1 MDRRRDGT
9 MARRDASTRHPTTRD
24 LGRATRDVAATRAT
38 RRGVATRRTSSRLDE
53 ADEAIANG
61 IRDDDDDDDDDDDA
75 RGRERRARA
84 MSDAPSGVERSA
96 SGTSTS
102 SGDGWTGDGVA
113 VAARA
118 SGERAVVLRTYGG
131 DDGDARTGKAVGAR
145 VVRVCGATGT
155 LMAGKGVVGED
166 AFEDVERALEAL
178 RERGYVEEI
187 ARGAAALGYGVFGD
201 VAAMLIA
208 KTVRVAAVLPTGDE
222 VMQVKESAWV
232 RVSLRNACA
241 GLSRDERVNLQS
253 LCEFSVDGTHFYCRT
268 FDVSRPFAYGNAEAG
283 LQNPD
288 REWVWNASLAAP
300 LRATG
305 IPGACPT
312 LIQGLVEHRE
322 LRDSNDKL
330 FNLCIFG
337 KRSSLHPGTRY
348 LARGLNDVGAPGNEV
363 EMEQLVWCEVDQQ
376 RSDSP
381 EASEAGLMNG
391 DARGGS
397 VSSKDGKLCSWTS
410 YVWRRGSVPISW
422 AQEIKQAYGEAEIQV
437 AKENPY
443 RGTGTYF
450 ARVMNAYRT
459 RAVAAA
465 NGERQSFP
473 ITCVN
478 LLRCAPGKP
487 EMLLSEHFHEAVRG
501 VRQRAG
507 LADVSVLN
515 FDWHANC
522 KALGEAKTVEGLWA
536 ALRRQLIECSISM
549 GSTCAVADEDGV
561 EKTVSSWQRGLLRYN
576 CADSLDRTNLAGF
589 FVASQVLTEQC
600 SELGLSVF
608 NANANAGLAYGGGAH
623 SEGVLART
631 SSGSM
636 LPPGWESRTDTTTG
650 RTFYIDHNT
659 RTTSWSLPE
668 QDTTRSEPI
677 AVSPNKTVESPSQA
691 QSPDSNMGSPG
702 QSKLLSRLNSSG
714 QRLCQAGGA
723 EWLDELMKSPEKAH
737 KGAESFKWLESTVD
751 EFRAAMLPQCLT
763 AMVEIFLANGDFHAQ
778 MYTSTRASHTATIH
792 LLDANP
798 ATAAAIRYKSTPTS
812 ASSTMS
818 NAALGI
824 QRRFHNMVSDGT
836 KQQQFEMFLGLN
848 HKKYFPSMAN
858 APGRVVTRIDAASP
872 AKLPPCV
879 KEDAADDLMN
889 TMLSSCG
896 ASIAAAV
903 GPLWITPRG
912 SHDVS
917 FEYNVSPGAGKPEY
931 LLVTSPVGVPEAVAP
946 SHVDVVVRQGGR
958 NVEHSFALPRMP
970 AGTQFSFS
978 IREASAAADGGF
990 WRFDRDAV
998 ESHDNGAYTA
1008 TLHIRNHLGDNEAT
1022 KDTFLAIGQF
1032 ELVSVQRALTNGAK
1046 TQASLGQKP
1055 PLPRSLETN
1064 EPAPSPT
1071 NSEKDYADAMHGVVP
1086 GEASLATLLEL
1097 ELVRMRARMAVATRD
1112 TLIVARGCRASDFD
1126 PTERLKIWLARSH
1139 LRELE
1144 SERTKSS
1151 ASTSTSGAIS
1161 SLRSLSL
1168 SSLTESI
1175 MGPMIRPN
1183 AATLSHVTNALGSH
1197 QAAANASATFPM
1209 TVKGD
1214 PEDERCSSALDGL
1227 REISSELFAP
1237 LDHDAGGNFFVEC
1250 SAEAC
1255 EAEKRAETGTRVA
1268 DLIADAD
1275 VRSIVDGMHTV
1286 RREYMRATFEQC
1298 SLNGASLHVGV
1309 PSSVVVGFKLAVP
1322 DLARAYAPC
1331 VLRVVAVCDVPTDDL
1346 VHVADYV
1353 IPATKPRT
1361 TLHYE
1366 LGGAFAE
1373 RQPKSLLF
1381 HLFSPASAAAGA
1393 PWSLHGRIGLY
1404 AHALDP
1410 PSVSPD
1416 SSPAL

>member
-1 MDRRRDGT
+1 M
-9 MARRDASTRHPTTRD
+9 
-24 LGRATRDVAATRAT
+24 
-38 RRGVATRRTSSRLDE
+38 
-53 ADEAIANG
+53 
-61 IRDDDDDDDDDDDA
+61 
-75 RGRERRARA
+75 
-84 MSDAPSGVERSA
+84 
-96 SGTSTS
+96 
-102 SGDGWTGDGVA
+102 
-113 VAARA
+113 
-118 SGERAVVLRTYGG
+118 
-131 DDGDARTGKAVGAR
+131 
-145 VVRVCGATGT
+145 
-155 LMAGKGVVGED
+155 
-166 AFEDVERALEAL
+166 
-178 RERGYVEEI
+178 
-187 ARGAAALGYGVFGD
+187 
-201 VAAMLIA
+201 
-208 KTVRVAAVLPTGDE
+208 
-222 VMQVKESAWV
+222 

-589 FVASQVLTEQC
+589 FVAAQVLTEQC

>member
-1 MDRRRDGT
+1 
-9 MARRDASTRHPTTRD
+9 
-24 LGRATRDVAATRAT
+24 
-38 RRGVATRRTSSRLDE
+38 
-53 ADEAIANG
+53 
-61 IRDDDDDDDDDDDA
+61 
-75 RGRERRARA
+75 
-84 MSDAPSGVERSA
+84 
-96 SGTSTS
+96 
-102 SGDGWTGDGVA
+102 
-113 VAARA
+113 
-118 SGERAVVLRTYGG
+118 
-131 DDGDARTGKAVGAR
+131 
-145 VVRVCGATGT
+145 
-155 LMAGKGVVGED
+155 
-166 AFEDVERALEAL
+166 
-178 RERGYVEEI
+178 
-187 ARGAAALGYGVFGD
+187 
-201 VAAMLIA
+201 
-208 KTVRVAAVLPTGDE
+208 
-222 VMQVKESAWV
+222 MQVKESAWV
-232 RVSLRNACA
+232 RVSLRNACV

-381 EASEAGLMNG
+381 GAESEAGSVNG
-391 DARGGS
+391 DARGMS
-397 VSSKDGKLCSWTS
+397 VSSKDGKLWSWTS

-522 KALGEAKTVEGLWA
+522 KVLGEAKTVEGLWA

-549 GSTCAVADEDGV
+549 GSTCAVADEGGV

-589 FVASQVLTEQC
+589 FIAAQVLTEQC

-608 NANANAGLAYGGGAH
+608 NANANAGLAYGGGTH
-623 SEGVLART
+623 SEGLIART

-668 QDTTRSEPI
+668 QETTRSEPI
-677 AVSPNKTVESPSQA
+677 AVSPQKTVESPSQA
-691 QSPDSNMGSPG
+691 QSPDSNIGSPG

-737 KGAESFKWLESTVD
+737 QGAESFKWLESTVD

-848 HKKYFPSMAN
+848 HKKYFPSVAN

-872 AKLPPCV
+872 AKLPTCV
-879 KEDAADDLMN
+879 KEDAADDLVN
-889 TMLSSCG
+889 TALSSCG

-917 FEYNVSPGAGKPEY
+917 FEYNVWPGAGKPEY
-931 LLVTSPVGVPEAVAP
+931 LLVTSPAGVPEAVAP
-946 SHVDVVVRQGGR
+946 SHVDVIVREGGR
-958 NVEHSFALPRMP
+958 NVEHSLALPRMP

-978 IREASAAADGGF
+978 IREASAAADGGL

-998 ESHDNGAYTA
+998 ESHDDGAYTA
-1008 TLHIRNHLGDNEAT
+1008 TLHIRNHLGDSEAT

-1032 ELVSVQRALTNGAK
+1032 ELVSVQRALTNGTK
-1046 TQASLGQKP
+1046 SQASLGQKP
-1055 PLPRSLETN
+1055 PLPRDVETN

-1071 NSEKDYADAMHGVVP
+1071 NSETDYADALHDVVP
-1086 GEASLATLLEL
+1086 REASLATLLEL
-1097 ELVRMRARMAVATRD
+1097 ELVRMRARMSVATRD
-1112 TLIVARGCRASDFD
+1112 TIITARGCRASDFD

-1139 LRELE
+1139 LKELE

-1151 ASTSTSGAIS
+1151 TSTSTSGAIS

-1197 QAAANASATFPM
+1197 QAAANASATVPM
-1209 TVKGD
+1209 TAKGN
-1214 PEDERCSSALDGL
+1214 PEDERCSSALDAL

-1237 LDHDAGGNFFVEC
+1237 LDQDAGGNFVVEC

-1255 EAEKRAETGTRVA
+1255 AAEKRAETRYARRRFNRRCGRAKCRRRHAHRSTRVHA
-1268 DLIADAD
+1268 RD
-1275 VRSIVDGMHTV
+1275 VRAVQPQRRIAPRRRPIIRRRRLQARRARPRASVRPVRPTRRRGV
-1286 RREYMRATFEQC
+1286 RRAQQTTSFTSLTTSSPPPNRA
-1298 SLNGASLHVGV
+1298 
-1309 PSSVVVGFKLAVP
+1309 
-1322 DLARAYAPC
+1322 
-1331 VLRVVAVCDVPTDDL
+1331 LRS
-1346 VHVADYV
+1346 
-1353 IPATKPRT
+1353 T
-1361 TLHYE
+1361 T
-1366 LGGAFAE
+1366 
-1373 RQPKSLLF
+1373 S
-1381 HLFSPASAAAGA
+1381 SAAL
-1393 PWSLHGRIGLY
+1393 S
-1404 AHALDP
+1404 
-1410 PSVSPD
+1410 PSVSRNPSCFIFSPRRAPPPAHRGPYTVASVYTRTPWTHRRSAPTLRPHSSFVVSFQRTHPSNQPTRGAAASRASLARPTMPRVLRARERSPD
-1416 SSPAL
+1416 DDMQLLTVGYAGDDAPDGALDAREDAVFVAAGWTFTALVSPREKSLRVLGGVGRRGFSRARDRQRRLRPRARVRVRDGRGVRGHLARTGTLLRRRRAGRRDVARVRRRGRGRRRGRRR